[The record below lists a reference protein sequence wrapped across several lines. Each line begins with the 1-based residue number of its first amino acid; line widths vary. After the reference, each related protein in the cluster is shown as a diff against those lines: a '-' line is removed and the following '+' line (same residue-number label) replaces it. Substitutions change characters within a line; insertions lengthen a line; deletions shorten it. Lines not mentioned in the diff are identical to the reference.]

1 MILFVS
7 VWPKVVS
14 IAGGFGIFI
23 MDGSKVLKILLQ
35 CLLELMH

>member
-1 MILFVS
+1 MPFSALVWQILLHDFVVS

-23 MDGSKVLKILLQ
+23 MVWL
-35 CLLELMH
+35 

>member
-23 MDGSKVLKILLQ
+23 MDSWMVLKFKDPFAMLT
-35 CLLELMH
+35 

>member
-1 MILFVS
+1 VADFAPMILFVS

-23 MDGSKVLKILLQ
+23 MVWL
-35 CLLELMH
+35 

>member
-14 IAGGFGIFI
+14 IAGGFLVFI
-23 MDGSKVLKILLQ
+23 MDMVMKFEDPFAMLT
-35 CLLELMH
+35 